1 MSVVPHPI
9 HYQLK
14 RNNNMVNA
22 ASLTFDRMVTYF
34 LLFPVRGP
42 ILHAGME
49 ETPVEPLLLRDG
61 GSRGHRK
68 HYW

>member
-1 MSVVPHPI
+1 
-9 HYQLK
+9 
-14 RNNNMVNA
+14 MVNA

-61 GSRGHRK
+61 RSRGHWE
-68 HYW
+68 HYR